1 MLLSCFHSDI
11 GSMQLTDI
19 GVEKFFSVKW
29 PNLRKLDLGNA
40 YSHSENNQLTDATI
54 NKLSELPWNELVSL
68 HLGSRSPM

>member
-1 MLLSCFHSDI
+1 
-11 GSMQLTDI
+11 MQLTDI